1 MISIAGGDTIGEVQ
15 RSIFN
20 DADIVVIWK
29 SVFQGTSQTISL
41 VEDFLKEIK

>member
-1 MISIAGGDTIGEVQ
+1 MISIAGGNTLRKVQ

-29 SVFQGTSQTISL
+29 SVFQETSETVSL
-41 VEDFLKEIK
+41 VEGFLKEIK